1 MFLFTDSNPL
11 IHHIPAPPSATFHGG
26 NAHILLPEFPDH
38 HRQVSSYETDIII
51 KNNVLTRGANKGGG
65 RLKPLRT
72 HPMVFP
78 SRTVRKKKVAIKND
92 RHTKIMTAQGLR
104 DRRVRLS
111 ISVARKFFD
120 LQDTLGFDKPS
131 KTLNW
136 LFAKS
141 RLAIE
146 ELVRAKDE
154 NALEMGKRAKPYP
167 FKDESG
173 GVGIGIDECSGGDN
187 VARESRAKARAR
199 ARARTIIKKMC
210 SKEAIIMSEE
220 KKKMLPVPISA
231 EPPAEVP
238 KLPLIIK
245 SLLHNKSEVVPS
257 KKEESGVGSMWD
269 IPQHLRMPINKDLG
283 SLNNNNNNNNNPGNW
298 NYAGSTTSVLSSQ
311 GNISIYMLSPN

>member
-1 MFLFTDSNPL
+1 
-11 IHHIPAPPSATFHGG
+11 
-26 NAHILLPEFPDH
+26 
-38 HRQVSSYETDIII
+38 
-51 KNNVLTRGANKGGG
+51 
-65 RLKPLRT
+65 
-72 HPMVFP
+72 MVFP
-78 SRTVRKKKVAIKND
+78 SRTVKKKKVAIKND

-111 ISVARKFFD
+111 ISIARKFFD

-154 NALEMGKRAKPYP
+154 NAGEPLEMGKRAKPYP
-167 FKDESG
+167 VKDESRG
-173 GVGIGIDECSGGDN
+173 GVGIGIDECSGDN

-210 SKEAIIMSEE
+210 TKEALIMS
-220 KKKMLPVPISA
+220 
-231 EPPAEVP
+231 EVP
-238 KLPLIIK
+238 KLPLIK
-245 SLLHNKSEVVPS
+245 SLFHTNRSEVAS
-257 KKEESGVGSMWD
+257 KKEESEVGSMWD

-283 SLNNNNNNNNNPGNW
+283 SLNNSNNNINNPGNW

-311 GNISIYMLSPN
+311 VHTKSWEWSAHNYQC

>member
-1 MFLFTDSNPL
+1 
-11 IHHIPAPPSATFHGG
+11 
-26 NAHILLPEFPDH
+26 
-38 HRQVSSYETDIII
+38 
-51 KNNVLTRGANKGGG
+51 
-65 RLKPLRT
+65 
-72 HPMVFP
+72 MVFL

-154 NALEMGKRAKPYP
+154 NAGEPLEMGKRAKPYP

-173 GVGIGIDECSGGDN
+173 GVGIGIDECSGDN

-210 SKEAIIMSEE
+210 TKEAIIMSEE
-220 KKKMLPVPISA
+220 KKKMLPLPSSA
-231 EPPAEVP
+231 DPPAEVP

-283 SLNNNNNNNNNPGNW
+283 SLNNNNNPGNW

-311 GNISIYMLSPN
+311 VHTKSWEWSDHSYQC